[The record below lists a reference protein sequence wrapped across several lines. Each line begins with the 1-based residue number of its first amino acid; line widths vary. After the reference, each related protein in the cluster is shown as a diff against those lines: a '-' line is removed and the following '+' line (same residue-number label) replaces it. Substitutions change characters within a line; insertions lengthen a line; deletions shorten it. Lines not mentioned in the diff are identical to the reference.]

1 MGFVFRWISLV
12 FVIPEP
18 HHALSKYL
26 CTCLLSDSTCH
37 DVFPV
42 MAQVCVLISQSD
54 HNFHDRLSLSR
65 PCPCMHLVLVM
76 FWKPGS
82 WAQSSFNFHGVSQP
96 VSIGLPLLS
105 CYVTIVHFYFKL
117 QENLLKSTSHDIPDV
132 VLNNAY

>member
-1 MGFVFRWISLV
+1 MGFVFRRISLV

-26 CTCLLSDSTCH
+26 CTCLLTDSTCH

-65 PCPCMHLVLVM
+65 SCPCMHLVL
-76 FWKPGS
+76 
-82 WAQSSFNFHGVSQP
+82 SSNLKTWQAGHEFNFHGVSQP

-117 QENLLKSTSHDIPDV
+117 QENLLKSTSHDIP
-132 VLNNAY
+132 